1 MPRSLPTLAQIR
13 AVRGVLYDPVVWRDI
28 EGALESIDGTMNTRF
43 AQRSHVTLVC
53 PPGIPCA
60 PAVEPN
66 EGARYAD
73 VVAQLLFGLGRDVE
87 RIPHIN
93 TKDKADLVTGVDE
106 LAKSWQA
113 RAIAWRA
120 TAQGATDMTSL
131 LNGISTPYRKS
142 AKAFA
147 RVQEYLQ

>member
-1 MPRSLPTLAQIR
+1 MPRPLPTFAQIR
-13 AVRGVLYDPVVWRDI
+13 AVRRVLYDPTVWRDI

-66 EGARYAD
+66 EGAKYAD
-73 VVAQLLFGLGRDVE
+73 VVAELLFGLGRNVG

-93 TKDKADLVTGVDE
+93 AKDKADLATGVDE
-106 LAKSWQA
+106 LAKSWRA
-113 RAIAWRA
+113 RASAWRA
-120 TAQGATDMTSL
+120 TAQGATNTASL
-131 LNGISTPYRKS
+131 LNGISAPYRKS
-142 AKAFA
+142 ATAFA
-147 RVQEYLQ
+147 RVQEYLE